1 MFSSPSLQ
9 TTAPGRPY
17 TIRVNYYVA
26 TLLSS
31 LASLPFGGLDSLL
44 RKPGSTGGVILAL
57 LPSGLMRA
65 LPLSPSEKKAT

>member
-1 MFSSPSLQ
+1 MFLSPSLQ

-31 LASLPFGGLDSLL
+31 LPALPFGGLDFLL
-44 RKPGSTGGVILAL
+44 RKPGGTGGVILTQ
-57 LPSGLMRA
+57 LPSGLVRA